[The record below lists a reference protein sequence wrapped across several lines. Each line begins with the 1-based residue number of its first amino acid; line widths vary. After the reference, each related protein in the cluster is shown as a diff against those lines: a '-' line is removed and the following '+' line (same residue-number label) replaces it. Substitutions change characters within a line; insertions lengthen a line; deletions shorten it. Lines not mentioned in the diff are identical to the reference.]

1 MTAHNNDTRRSL
13 PRSHERKPPWLKVR
27 TPGGSDYVSV
37 KRLVRDLN
45 LNTVCEEAH
54 CPNLG
59 ECWGHRTATFIILG
73 DVCTRNCTYCAVSH
87 GAPPEYDEQEPER
100 LAAAAVK
107 MNLRHVVITSVNRDD
122 LPDGG
127 AEIFARCVR
136 EIHTRLPGT
145 SVEVL
150 IPDFGG
156 SDAALGVVLDAE
168 PDILNHN
175 LETVERLYR
184 IARPG
189 GRYQRALR
197 LLRLAKEKRSEQL
210 TKSGIMCGMG
220 EEWDELLGAMRALSS
235 AGVDILTLGQY
246 LRPSDRH
253 IAVGRFYTPDEFAE
267 LKESGLRMGFRHV
280 EAGPLV
286 RSSYHAWEQVA
297 AATAAQ

>member
-1 MTAHNNDTRRSL
+1 
-13 PRSHERKPPWLKVR
+13 
-27 TPGGSDYVSV
+27 V
-37 KRLVRDLN
+37 KRLVRDLE

-73 DVCTRNCTYCAVSH
+73 DVCTRNCPYCAVSH
-87 GAPPEYDEQEPER
+87 GAPPEYDEHEPGR

-136 EIHTRLPGT
+136 EIHTRLPDT

-156 SDAALGVVLDAE
+156 SDAALGIVLDAE

-189 GRYQRALR
+189 GRYPRALR

-235 AGVDILTLGQY
+235 TGVDILTLGQY

-253 IAVGRFYTPDEFAE
+253 IPVGRFYTPDEFAE
-267 LKESGLRMGFRHV
+267 LKELGLRMGFRHV